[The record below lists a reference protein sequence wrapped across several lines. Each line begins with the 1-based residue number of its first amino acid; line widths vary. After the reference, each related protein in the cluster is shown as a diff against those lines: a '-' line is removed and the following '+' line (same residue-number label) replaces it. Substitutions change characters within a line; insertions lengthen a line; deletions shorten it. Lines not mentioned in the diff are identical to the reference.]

1 MPCFSPPRAEYCP
14 VSTTLSKLATRNR
27 TLDASFLGCSP
38 TDLTAKCLSF
48 FWISESEF
56 SFRTLTT
63 PGRSVVGF
71 TTHWGYKMSFRQS
84 ESLGKNTPV
93 AVSERRKVS
102 PVPTLGFFV
111 GSACFT
117 SSNARTSLHSSIS
130 TNKTHPATESVHLGT
145 STSVR
150 LSHSLVSDV
159 LRRQIVA
166 FAMYPECCHGPHLQ
180 RGFPKRVNNTINHS
194 SLWLDTLLF
203 SLETEYPT
211 VLASRQPDTKYI
223 VLSENKRSD

>member
-63 PGRSVVGF
+63 AGRYVVGF
-71 TTHWGYKMSFRQS
+71 TTHWGYKMSFRKS

-102 PVPTLGFFV
+102 PVPALGFFV

-145 STSVR
+145 STSDR

-166 FAMYPECCHGPHLQ
+166 FAECCHGPRLQ
-180 RGFPKRVNNTINHS
+180 WGFPKRVNNTINHS
-194 SLWLDTLLF
+194 SLRLDTLLF
-203 SLETEYPT
+203 SLETEYLT

-223 VLSENKRSD
+223 VLSENKRND